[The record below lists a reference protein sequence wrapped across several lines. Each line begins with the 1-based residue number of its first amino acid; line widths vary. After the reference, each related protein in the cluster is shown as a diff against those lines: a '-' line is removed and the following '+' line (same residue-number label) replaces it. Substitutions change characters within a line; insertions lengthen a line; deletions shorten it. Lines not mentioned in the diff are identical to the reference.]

1 MGEDKRATEAILV
14 SKGNRVLTVVA
25 CVEDEDE
32 APEDEG
38 TEAAL
43 LTLGELPWV
52 PEGTAPKLM

>member
-1 MGEDKRATEAILV
+1 M

-43 LTLGELPWV
+43 LTLGELPGFQKAQH
-52 PEGTAPKLM
+52 PN